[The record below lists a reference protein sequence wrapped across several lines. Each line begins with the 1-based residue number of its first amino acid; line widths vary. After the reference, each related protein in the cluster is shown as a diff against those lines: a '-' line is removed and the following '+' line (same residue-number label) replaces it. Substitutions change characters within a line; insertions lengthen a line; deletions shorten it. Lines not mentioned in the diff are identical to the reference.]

1 MDWAAITGASIVA
14 FISGIVGTLIWAWK
28 KIGEER
34 RVSDAAQLEVEKKQ
48 HEIDNQA
55 ARDEREMDRIRKSD
69 VYKEMSQ
76 IAVDIRAQME
86 RERKDCDEKLGRL
99 NTKLDAQETR
109 LTAIQDRERD
119 YQTKI
124 VKLEAGLDAERQKHQ
139 SVLDFLERLNV
150 IPVQGAVAGVAVE
163 AAAAAA
169 SKIAS
174 ERIRIHD
181 ERQKE
186 QVEQSRRDRE
196 KLEAEDSA
204 KEASS

>member
-99 NTKLDAQETR
+99 NTKLDAQEVR

-139 SVLDFLERLNV
+139 FLERLNV